1 MQSLKGKQ
9 ALVTGASAGIG
20 RATALQLAQEG
31 VNLTLVAR
39 RENKLNELKKE
50 LEKFNVKIDI
60 ILLDIRNRDKTFST
74 ISEYLKNKDV
84 DILINSAGLASG
96 VDPIYAGSYDDWDK
110 MIDTNIKGLLYISK
124 PIIEQMKKR
133 NTGDI
138 INLGSIAGIM
148 TYPNGN
154 VYCATKSAV
163 HSISEGMN
171 IDLQGTMVRVSN
183 IAPGAIE
190 TEFSIVRYHG
200 DTEKAKKVY
209 EGYTPLSAEDIA
221 DLIIYVLKAPAHVS
235 IQHALIMPTVQRNPY
250 ILNRQQ

>member
-1 MQSLKGKQ
+1 MQSLKGKH
-9 ALVTGASAGIG
+9 AIVTGASAGIG
-20 RATALQLAQEG
+20 KATAIQLAKEG
-31 VNLTLVAR
+31 VNLTLIAR
-39 RENKLNELKKE
+39 RENKLKKLKKE
-50 LEKFNVKIDI
+50 LEKFDI
-60 ILLDIRNRDKTFST
+60 STDVIALDIRDKEKTYST
-74 ISEYLKNKDV
+74 ITEYLKNKKV

-96 VDPIYAGSYDDWDK
+96 VDPIYDGDYEDWDK

-124 PIIEQMKKR
+124 PIIKQMKER
-133 NTGDI
+133 NKGDI

-200 DTEKAKKVY
+200 DEKKAKKVY
-209 EGYTPLSAEDIA
+209 EGYTPLSAEDIS
-221 DLIIYVLKAPAHVS
+221 DLITYVLKAPTHVS

-250 ILNRQQ
+250 ILDRK

>member
-1 MQSLKGKQ
+1 MQKLKGKL
-9 ALVTGASAGIG
+9 AMLTGASAGIG
-20 RATALQLAQEG
+20 KATALQLAQEG
-31 VNLTLVAR
+31 VNLALVAR
-39 RENKLNELKKE
+39 RENKLAELKTK
-50 LEKFNVKIDI
+50 LAKFNVTVDI
-60 ILLDIRNRDKTFST
+60 IPLDVRNKEKTFSVIT
-74 ISEYLKNKDV
+74 EYIKDKNI

-96 VDPIYAGSYDDWDK
+96 VAPVYDGDYEDWDK
-110 MIDTNIKGLLYISK
+110 MIDTNVKGLLYISK
-124 PIIEQMKKR
+124 PIIKQMKER

-138 INLGSIAGIM
+138 VNLGSIAGIM

-200 DTEKAKKVY
+200 DEEKAKKVY

-221 DLIIYVLKAPAHVS
+221 DLIVYVLKAPPHVS

-250 ILNRQQ
+250 ILDRK

>member
-1 MQSLKGKQ
+1 MQKLKGKL
-9 ALVTGASAGIG
+9 AMVTGASAGIG
-20 RATALQLAQEG
+20 KATALQLAQEG
-31 VNLTLVAR
+31 VNLALVAR
-39 RENKLNELKKE
+39 RENKLAELKNK
-50 LEKFNVKIDI
+50 LEKFNVTVDI
-60 ILLDIRNRDKTFST
+60 IPLDVRNKEKTSSVITEYIKDKN
-74 ISEYLKNKDV
+74 I

-96 VDPIYAGSYDDWDK
+96 VDPVYDGDYEDWDK
-110 MIDTNIKGLLYISK
+110 MIDTNVKGLLYISK
-124 PIIEQMKKR
+124 PIIKQMKTR
-133 NTGDI
+133 NSGDI
-138 INLGSIAGIM
+138 VNLGSIAGIM

-200 DTEKAKKVY
+200 DEEKAKKVY

-221 DLIIYVLKAPAHVS
+221 DLIVYVLKAPPHVS

-250 ILNRQQ
+250 ILDRK

>member
-1 MQSLKGKQ
+1 MQSLKGKL
-9 ALVTGASAGIG
+9 AIITGASAGIG
-20 RATALQLAQEG
+20 KATAIQLAQEA
-31 VNLTLVAR
+31 VNLALVAR
-39 RENKLNELKKE
+39 REDKLKELKQE
-50 LEKFNVKIDI
+50 LEKFNVNIDI
-60 ILLDIRNRDKTFST
+60 ITLDLRDKEKTYAVIT
-74 ISEYLKNKDV
+74 EYLKNKKV
-84 DILINSAGLASG
+84 DILVNSAGLASG
-96 VDPIYAGSYDDWDK
+96 VDPIYDGDYEDWDR

-124 PIIEQMKKR
+124 PVIKQMKEQDS
-133 NTGDI
+133 GDI

-209 EGYTPLSAEDIA
+209 EGYTPLSPEDIS

-250 ILNRQQ
+250 ILDRK